1 MSPEFSLLVVDECH
15 HTHKDTVYNIILSR
29 YLQHKLQRTWPLP
42 QVLGLTAS
50 PGTGRATKLDG
61 AIDHILQVS
70 LAPVTSTYPDPP
82 GTSLACPT
90 RYPPAL
96 PRPPPAGSGLLP
108 HLSSSLQRLLIA
120 LRINTQ
126 LSTLAYKVPCDLVP
140 AYLSSLISS
149 TLPFIPAVLAF
160 SLYLEQFRLV
170 SILGRLY
177 LPFLLHR
184 MPPLPNTHTFYLS
197 GSFLSFREQ
206 LTCYPFEVFPDHPH
220 CALLHNPILFSR
232 AC

>member
-1 MSPEFSLLVVDECH
+1 MPPEFSLLVVDECH

-90 RYPPAL
+90 RYLPAL
-96 PRPPPAGSGLLP
+96 PRPPLAGSGLLP